1 MRNGGSMPLEVAQN
15 AIVALRKA
23 EPSQQSLRR
32 TSSRGMG
39 DKADQLRHP
48 TSLSR
53 VHRRG

>member
-39 DKADQLRHP
+39 DKADQFRHP